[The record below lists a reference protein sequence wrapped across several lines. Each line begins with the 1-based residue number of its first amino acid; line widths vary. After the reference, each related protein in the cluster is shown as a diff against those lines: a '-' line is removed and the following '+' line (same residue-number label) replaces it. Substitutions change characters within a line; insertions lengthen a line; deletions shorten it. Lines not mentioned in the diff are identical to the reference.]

1 MQEVASSSAACRTG
15 REDHSGERGYSAR
28 SIQYH
33 GIGPEFL
40 RKEEVDWPAPRTF
53 KKETTGEEKTVD
65 VVATAS
71 TRHPSPDPERFSSW
85 KRLWRATAR
94 VLQFI
99 QLCRKKE
106 KVHAAKND
114 PAWKMTTS
122 KKTKTDGKVIRPSNV
137 QDRRYIPLDAELL
150 EQAEALLLKGSQERC
165 FREDIKCVQQ
175 EKQPEGS
182 SKLRKLDVVYEDGL
196 LRLKGRIDAI
206 QDIFIPGPLFITKFQ
221 SHIISSI
228 DRLALNVL
236 AQLSG
241 RDRSHESRIL
251 SSVDALCRR

>member
-1 MQEVASSSAACRTG
+1 MIILKARLASRNAKKS
-15 REDHSGERGYSAR
+15 
-28 SIQYH
+28 
-33 GIGPEFL
+33 PEFL

-99 QLCRKKE
+99 QLCKKKE

-206 QDIFIPGPLFITKFQ
+206 QGISREYKRPIVLDSKDKTTRDMSITPRRGR
-221 SHIISSI
+221 STASDVST
-228 DRLALNVL
+228 DR
-236 AQLSG
+236 
-241 RDRSHESRIL
+241 
-251 SSVDALCRR
+251 